1 MIFRKFVLFFFLL
14 LSWPLHL
21 KAQEGIPVYFDYL
34 TDNDYL
40 VHPSMAGIGN
50 GGKLRLTARQQWF
63 NVEDAPNLQ
72 TINYNYRIPYT
83 KSGVGI
89 ILFKDANG
97 YHSQSG
103 AKLTYAHH
111 LNFTNDSR
119 IFNQLSF
126 GLSAT
131 TLQSSLDETEF
142 SSIVYDPLITSSVIS
157 AFYFNIDLGISYS
170 YKEWY
175 AHAAILNLM
184 ESERSLYRLARSDN
198 ATIPVIDNLR
208 RYIFSLGYRINKGDW
223 WMEPSVMFQMSDY
236 SQEKILDVNGKVY
249 KNLESATIWGGFSF
263 RSSFNA
269 TRFVSS
275 DVTLSQRLQLFTP
288 ILGANYKRYVFSY
301 NYSYQMGDVRMGN
314 GGFHQITLGVDIGPV
329 RDDRFNP
336 KWRAFP
342 LTSVEGT
349 DR

>member
-1 MIFRKFVLFFFLL
+1 
-14 LSWPLHL
+14 
-21 KAQEGIPVYFDYL
+21 
-34 TDNDYL
+34 
-40 VHPSMAGIGN
+40 
-50 GGKLRLTARQQWF
+50 
-63 NVEDAPNLQ
+63 
-72 TINYNYRIPYT
+72 
-83 KSGVGI
+83 
-89 ILFKDANG
+89 
-97 YHSQSG
+97 
-103 AKLTYAHH
+103 
-111 LNFTNDSR
+111 
-119 IFNQLSF
+119 
-126 GLSAT
+126 
-131 TLQSSLDETEF
+131 
-142 SSIVYDPLITSSVIS
+142 
-157 AFYFNIDLGISYS
+157 
-170 YKEWY
+170 
-175 AHAAILNLM
+175 
-184 ESERSLYRLARSDN
+184 
-198 ATIPVIDNLR
+198 VIDNLR

-223 WMEPSVMFQMSDY
+223 WMEPSIMFQMSDY
-236 SQEKILDVNGKVY
+236 SQEKIIDVNGKVY

-349 DR
+349 NR

>member
-1 MIFRKFVLFFFLL
+1 MLRKSILVFFLL
-14 LSWPLHL
+14 LIGSFRVE
-21 KAQEGIPVYFDYL
+21 AQEGIPVYFDYL

-63 NVEDAPNLQ
+63 NVADAPNLQ

-83 KSGVGI
+83 KGGVGI
-89 ILFKDANG
+89 IVFKDANG

-111 LNFTNDSR
+111 LNFTQDAR

-142 SSIVYDPLITSSVIS
+142 RSVFYDPLITSSLIS
-157 AFYFNIDLGISYS
+157 TFYFNIDLGLSYS

-175 AHAAILNLM
+175 AHATILNLL
-184 ESERSLYRLARSDN
+184 ESERSLYRLAQSDN

-208 RYIFSLGYRINKGDW
+208 RYILSVGYRINKGDW
-223 WMEPSVMFQMSDY
+223 WIEPSAMFQMSDF
-236 SQEKILDVNGKVY
+236 SQAKILDVNGKLF
-249 KNLESATIWGGFSF
+249 KSLESGTIWGGFSY
-263 RSSFNA
+263 RTSFDA
-269 TRFVSS
+269 TRFIWEEKV
-275 DVTLSQRLQLFTP
+275 LNQRLQLFTP
-288 ILGANYKRYVFSY
+288 IVGANFKRFVFSY
-301 NYSYQMGDVRMGN
+301 NYSYQIGDIRMGN

-336 KWRAFP
+336 QWRAAP
-342 LTSVEGT
+342 LTAAGDP